1 MIAVFVTVL
10 LAVGTVAGTVSLSQ
24 RDDAP
29 DQAPRAAQPP
39 RPEPLVFLPIAS
51 DEARRLNAQI
61 PFRPVG
67 PAAKPFFL
75 NAEGLDRARAIDCLS
90 AAMLYEA
97 GDDGEGQYA
106 VAQVVLNRV
115 RHPAFPASICGVVF
129 EGTERA
135 TGCQFTF
142 TCDGALARVPPLAA
156 MGRARSRANDMLRG
170 RVATEVGLATHYHTD
185 WVHPAWSAQLEKIAR
200 VGTHLFFR
208 WGNGWGTPSAMRQ
221 KPSPTEPVVAKLAPL
236 FPAHQA
242 WGEDIAGPTGADG
255 DALRATIGQTV
266 EGGSHFSVTFTQS
279 GNPTAQALAALE
291 KCGSE
296 SRCTIVGYLQE
307 GSGPGPVV
315 FSYARDRDRGLE
327 RVRWDC
333 TRFKRPTTTQ
343 CMTAN

>member
-1 MIAVFVTVL
+1 MIAVCVALL
-10 LAVGTVAGTVSLSQ
+10 LAVGTVAGILSLPAGH
-24 RDDAP
+24 RAP
-29 DQAPRAAQPP
+29 APVGRAAQPP
-39 RPEPLVFLPIAS
+39 RPEPLVFLPIAT
-51 DEARRLNAQI
+51 DQARRLNAGI
-61 PFRPVG
+61 PFRPIG
-67 PAAKPFFL
+67 PAARPFFL
-75 NAEGLDRARAIDCLS
+75 AAEGLDRARAIDCLS

-135 TGCQFTF
+135 NGCQFTF
-142 TCDGALARVPPLAA
+142 TCDGALGRTPPLAA
-156 MGRARSRANDMLRG
+156 MGRARNRAEDMLRG

-221 KPSPTEPVVAKLAPL
+221 KPSLTEPVVAKLAPL

-242 WGEDIAGPTGADG
+242 WSEDIAGPTGADG
-255 DALRATIGQTV
+255 DGSRATIGQAA
-266 EGGSHFSVTFTQS
+266 EGGSHFSVTFTLS
-279 GNPTAQALAALE
+279 GNPTVQALAALD
-291 KCGSE
+291 KCGSS
-296 SRCTIVGYLQE
+296 SRCTIVGYLQD
-307 GSGPGPVV
+307 GSGGGPVV
-315 FSYARDRDRGLE
+315 FSYARDRGLE

-343 CMTAN
+343 CMAPD